1 MEWIDYLD
9 FINNEFKFFE
19 VKDKPYPCFA
29 KFDIAECAGLF
40 AIKDGAKYAA
50 NEGFTLYNKPY
61 KFEIEIEGTEAKKT
75 IEYNEFEA
83 MKRFIEI

>member
-1 MEWIDYLD
+1 MAMEWIDYLD

-50 NEGFTLYNKPY
+50 NEGFTLY
-61 KFEIEIEGTEAKKT
+61 
-75 IEYNEFEA
+75 
-83 MKRFIEI
+83 